1 MALQPAENGEGVMSN
16 ANRKAGDRAEYE
28 AIRILEDDGYYTTRS
43 AGSLGEFD
51 IAAFSCERSLLVQVK
66 SSSSETRLRAAMR
79 KARDIV
85 EKYDLQADIEV
96 WGRVKGAGSRPACW
110 IKWRKE
116 PGETGWS
123 EL

>member
-1 MALQPAENGEGVMSN
+1 MDVQPAEDGENMSN

-28 AIRILEDDGYYTTRS
+28 AIRMLEDDGYYTTRS

-51 IAAFSCERSLLVQVK
+51 IAAFSSERSLLVQVK

-79 KARDIV
+79 KARDAV
-85 EKYDLQADIEV
+85 EKYDLAADIEV
-96 WGRVKGAGSRPACW
+96 WGRIKGSGRRPARW
-110 IKWRKE
+110 IKWGKVE
-116 PGETGWS
+116 EGWS